1 MLEFS
6 HIIYEVVI
14 WLFLVYGTAV
24 TLIYGWIGIYALGA
38 VLRYK
43 KENTF
48 TDYSIIAAN
57 PNAPVFSVI
66 APAYNEGMT
75 IVENVRSLLS
85 LYYHNLE
92 IIIVND
98 GSKDDSIQKL
108 IEAYELESVA
118 YFIQGKIETN
128 AVRGVYKSK
137 NPAFKKLIVVDKEN
151 GGKADALNVGV
162 NISSGE
168 YLVCIDVDCIL
179 EQDSILKLAKPMLE
193 QTDKKFIACGGVIRL
208 ANNCVIENGKVVS
221 VNMPKTLLGR
231 TQALEYIRAFVL
243 GRMAWSRAS
252 GLILI
257 SGAFGVFDRKIV
269 LACGGYDKNT
279 VGEDM
284 ELVVRMRKYMEEKN
298 EPYEVLTIPDPLCWT
313 EVPESKDILR
323 KQRNRWMRGTME
335 TLWKHRKMM
344 FNPKYKKLGMIS
356 LPYWFFFEF
365 LGPLIEF
372 SGYIIFIIFLL
383 LGIINWPF
391 FIVLF
396 ALVIS
401 MGFLYSIYAILV
413 DLVSHQVYTKRKDF
427 FRLILTAFSEPFYF
441 HPIVVKAGVNGFIDY
456 FKKSHGWGEMT
467 RQGFNQSTQHL
478 PLKERIYAILQAG
491 LKKWGMLALV
501 FFALFLIGVTAES
514 LWYKYTFP
522 KFETSAIIG
531 PLFFENILFA
541 LQLTFCVGIL
551 YLIINFIKEGWARI
565 LGVLTLVVVT
575 VTQYI
580 LFLYFSE
587 SRNVLGAD
595 LLYYSKEEMKQILQA
610 SGMLNFKNFALLGIL
625 ITASLVPLWIAG
637 KTALKSIYP
646 GMILLV
652 LGLAAFFIP
661 SNLVGAKVLNSDT
674 EFNQNAAKSKWAYF
688 FKSNQDN
695 FISDHPELTKLLSDN
710 EDFTANTE
718 MIDKNFPFWRK
729 ENTPDFLGSYMHK
742 SEKVPNL
749 VFLVMEGF
757 GHAYTSPK
765 GYIGNFTPY
774 LDSLSSKG
782 LYWENSLSS
791 AGRTFGALPSLTGSL
806 PFGKN
811 GFLEI
816 EKTPENFNLY
826 NILKANGFETG
837 FYYGGH
843 VSFDRYR
850 EFLEYSGV
858 DHIVDESSFSSP
870 YRKLPANNG
879 ESWGYEDQAVLSK
892 MQQQQ
897 KPQNQPYLNIIL
909 TLSTHNP
916 FLINNKDYY
925 EKLYNQRLNSGIL
938 TKEQKKWAAAHKNQL
953 ISVLNAD
960 DAMKGFFENYSKR
973 PDFKNTIFVIT
984 GDHSMPEI
992 TLESKI
998 DRFHVPLLI
1007 YSPLLKE
1014 SKRFYKT
1021 VSHFDI
1027 APSILAYYRNNYQI
1041 NTPSTVTWVGR
1052 GFSADSEISK
1062 TGIPM
1067 MQSKNQLIDFVSEK
1081 YYIHDGQLFTLKDM
1095 QEDASNDAAAMSK
1108 INGRFNQ
1115 YKSMNAQ
1122 FYSTKKLM
1130 PDSVMVNFKKKTK
1143 SKF

>member
-14 WLFLVYGTAV
+14 WLFLIYGTAV

-221 VNMPKTLLGR
+221 VNMPKSLLGR

-427 FRLILTAFSEPFYF
+427 FRLIFTAFSEPFYF

-541 LQLTFCVGIL
+541 LQLTFCVGVI

-646 GMILLV
+646 GVILLIF
-652 LGLAAFFIP
+652 GLTAFFIP
-661 SNLVGAKVLNSDT
+661 SNLAGAKVLNSDT

-695 FISDHPELTKLLSDN
+695 FISDHPELTELLSDN
-710 EDFTANTE
+710 EDFTANAE

-843 VSFDRYR
+843 ISFDRYR

-858 DHIVDESSFSSP
+858 DHIIDEASFSSP

-897 KPQNQPYLNIIL
+897 KAQNQPYFNMIL

-1062 TGIPM
+1062 AGIPM

-1095 QEDASNDAAAMSK
+1095 EEDASNDAAAMGK

>member
-14 WLFLVYGTAV
+14 WLFLIYGTAV

-221 VNMPKTLLGR
+221 VNMPKSLLGR

-427 FRLILTAFSEPFYF
+427 FRLIFTAFSEPFYF

-541 LQLTFCVGIL
+541 LQLTFCVGVI

-646 GMILLV
+646 GVILLIF
-652 LGLAAFFIP
+652 GLTAFFIP
-661 SNLVGAKVLNSDT
+661 SNLAGAKVLNSDT

-695 FISDHPELTKLLSDN
+695 FISDHPELTELLSDN
-710 EDFTANTE
+710 EDFTANAE

-843 VSFDRYR
+843 ISFDRYR

-858 DHIVDESSFSSP
+858 DHIVDEASFSSP

-897 KPQNQPYLNIIL
+897 KPQNQPYFNMIL

-1062 TGIPM
+1062 AGIPM

-1095 QEDASNDAAAMSK
+1095 EEDASNDAAAMGK

>member
-14 WLFLVYGTAV
+14 WLFLIYGTAV

-221 VNMPKTLLGR
+221 VNMPKSLLGR

-284 ELVVRMRKYMEEKN
+284 ELVVRMRKYMEERN

-427 FRLILTAFSEPFYF
+427 FRLIFTAFSEPFYF

-491 LKKWGMLALV
+491 IKKWGMLALV

-541 LQLTFCVGIL
+541 LQLTFCVGVI

-625 ITASLVPLWIAG
+625 IAASLVPLWIAG

-652 LGLAAFFIP
+652 FGLAAFFIP
-661 SNLVGAKVLNSDT
+661 SNLAGAKVLNSDT

-695 FISDHPELTKLLSDN
+695 FISDHPELTELLSDN
-710 EDFTANTE
+710 EDFTANAE

-729 ENTPDFLGSYMHK
+729 ENTPDFLGFYMHK

-843 VSFDRYR
+843 ISFDRYR

-858 DHIVDESSFSSP
+858 DHIVDEASFSSP

-897 KPQNQPYLNIIL
+897 KAQNQPYFNMIL

-1062 TGIPM
+1062 AGIPM

-1095 QEDASNDAAAMSK
+1095 EEDASNDAAAMGK